1 MPLPSSVLGKGTVM
15 ICAILAAGKSI
26 FIHTDSVWSVK
37 MRVTRHCK
45 RCNAELSDIGIRT
58 KPKIYCSVC
67 REISRMEKKWERLGV
82 QT

>member
-1 MPLPSSVLGKGTVM
+1 
-15 ICAILAAGKSI
+15 
-26 FIHTDSVWSVK
+26 